1 MALNL
6 NQPAYQFTL
15 KNSNNKDV
23 SLSDYLGKKVMLV
36 FYPKDNSLVCTKQLC
51 EYNNFLNEFED
62 LGVEVLAISTDSV
75 DKHKKF
81 RDSKN
86 LKIELLSDED
96 GSVCRKYGMLN
107 FMGMAKRG
115 ICLIDEHGKLKA
127 YEVTVLFNYLRKDYL
142 KKLIEEAYQ

>member
-15 KNSNNKDV
+15 KNSNNNDV

-36 FYPKDNSLVCTKQLC
+36 FYPRDNSLVCTKQLC

-62 LGVEVLAISTDSV
+62 LGVAVLAISKDSV

-81 RDSKN
+81 RDSRN

-96 GSVCRKYGMLN
+96 ASVCRKYGMLN
-107 FMGMAKRG
+107 FMGIAKRG
-115 ICLIDEHGKLKA
+115 ICLIDEKGIIKA
-127 YEVTVLFNYLRKDYL
+127 NDVTIPLNYQKKDYL
-142 KKLIEEAYQ
+142 KKLIEEAYN